1 MVGAHL
7 LIQTLVQ
14 VALILPPP
22 SFQQWTTFFVDEY
35 SDETLDYEIEQN
47 TFDQGNLY
55 FKVEETTGWDESN
68 TFSLTENGLYDTGN
82 MHPKYGQLNGIIKT
96 NATTWQLAPYSSINS
111 KDLQTIIKF
120 KEIDI
125 SGKNIAP
132 ILSPNNYLTLKYNLL
147 DTYTMGELGEKFYTL
162 TSNAKFPA
170 NSKCIQFQ
178 DISNSKEYI
187 ELYKYSLE
195 EDIQDYLKTEW
206 ADVST
211 DSKNYSKKPL
221 KMQLLI

>member
-1 MVGAHL
+1 MLVVGAHL

-82 MHPKYGQLNGIIKT
+82 MHPKYGQMNLNFLRLIRSIKCR
-96 NATTWQLAPYSSINS
+96 
-111 KDLQTIIKF
+111 D
-120 KEIDI
+120 
-125 SGKNIAP
+125 
-132 ILSPNNYLTLKYNLL
+132 
-147 DTYTMGELGEKFYTL
+147 
-162 TSNAKFPA
+162 
-170 NSKCIQFQ
+170 
-178 DISNSKEYI
+178 
-187 ELYKYSLE
+187 
-195 EDIQDYLKTEW
+195 
-206 ADVST
+206 
-211 DSKNYSKKPL
+211 
-221 KMQLLI
+221 

>member
-1 MVGAHL
+1 MR
-7 LIQTLVQ
+7 TR
-14 VALILPPP
+14 P
-22 SFQQWTTFFVDEY
+22 
-35 SDETLDYEIEQN
+35 
-47 TFDQGNLY
+47 
-55 FKVEETTGWDESN
+55 
-68 TFSLTENGLYDTGN
+68 
-82 MHPKYGQLNGIIKT
+82 
-96 NATTWQLAPYSSINS
+96 
-111 KDLQTIIKF
+111 
-120 KEIDI
+120 

-132 ILSPNNYLTLKYNLL
+132 ILSPINYLTLKYNLL

-211 DSKNYSKKPL
+211 DSKNYSKKTF
-221 KMQLLI
+221 KNDVASSEIRKQMNNVISK